1 MTFTPDENEN
11 GAPYSDFT
19 YTVSDGTNDSAPGTM
34 TVNVTPA
41 NDAPEIIDDNG
52 TPDDPSD
59 DIANIATVNTDEDT
73 PRAFSPDDFNFTDID
88 GDTLASITIATLP
101 DKGDLTLDGRP
112 VEAGDSIAAADID
125 KLVFTPENNKSGDA
139 YTDFTFR
146 VNDGTDDSAG
156 GTMVINVAP
165 VNDAPKAKN
174 DTLEI
179 VAGNEQSD
187 QLPQMTG
194 MMTVEMTNGL

>member
-1 MTFTPDENEN
+1 
-11 GAPYSDFT
+11 
-19 YTVSDGTNDSAPGTM
+19 M

-59 DIANIATVNTDEDT
+59 DVANIAAVNTDEDT

-101 DKGDLTLDGRP
+101 DKGDLTLDGDRLKP
-112 VEAGDSIAAADID
+112 AIASRLPISISWFPLRRITNRA
-125 KLVFTPENNKSGDA
+125 TPILTSL
-139 YTDFTFR
+139 R
-146 VNDGTDDSAG
+146 VNDGTDDSAS

-165 VNDAPKAKN
+165 VNDL
-174 DTLEI
+174 T
-179 VAGNEQSD
+179 
-187 QLPQMTG
+187 
-194 MMTVEMTNGL
+194 